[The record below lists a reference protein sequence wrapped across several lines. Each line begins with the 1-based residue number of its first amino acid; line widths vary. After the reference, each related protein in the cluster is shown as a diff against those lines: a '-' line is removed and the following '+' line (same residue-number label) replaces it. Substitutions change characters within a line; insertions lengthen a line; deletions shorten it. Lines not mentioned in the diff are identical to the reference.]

1 MPAIGEK
8 RLPFC
13 ERLCAGMMINN
24 ILFCRLDAPLR
35 ILDRLQTRAGVNF
48 ISRKSSCV
56 AQ

>member
-13 ERLCAGMMINN
+13 ERQCAGMMIDH
-24 ILFCRLDAPLR
+24 ILFCRLDVPLR
-35 ILDRLQTRAGVNF
+35 ILDRLQTRACVHF
-48 ISRKSSCV
+48 INRKSSCA